1 MMKVLGVKVLLEIME
16 QKKEKDGI
24 VIPESVEKEREYK
37 VIGIGDLV
45 EDLEVGDYVLLA
57 KYTGTEISKD
67 GKDYLIIDEDEILA
81 KIEK

>member
-1 MMKVLGVKVLLEIME
+1 MMKVLGVKVLLEIIE
-16 QKKEKDGI
+16 RKKEKDGI

-67 GKDYLIIDEDEILA
+67 GKNYLIIDEDEILA

>member
-1 MMKVLGVKVLLEIME
+1 MMKVLGVKVLLEIIE
-16 QKKEKDGI
+16 RKKEKDGI
-24 VIPESVEKEREYK
+24 IIPENVEKECEYK

>member
-24 VIPESVEKEREYK
+24 IIPESVEKECEYK

>member
-24 VIPESVEKEREYK
+24 IIPESVEKEREYK

-45 EDLEVGDYVLLA
+45 ENLEVGDYVLLA

>member
-16 QKKEKDGI
+16 PKKEKDGI
-24 VIPESVEKEREYK
+24 IIPESVEKEREYK

-67 GKDYLIIDEDEILA
+67 GKNYLIIDEDEILA

>member
-1 MMKVLGVKVLLEIME
+1 MMKVLGVKVLLEIIE
-16 QKKEKDGI
+16 QKEEKNGI
-24 VIPESVEKEREYK
+24 VIPDSVEKDREYK

-81 KIEK
+81 KIKK

>member
-1 MMKVLGVKVLLEIME
+1 MMKVLGVKVLLEIIE
-16 QKKEKDGI
+16 RKEEKNGI
-24 VIPESVEKEREYK
+24 VIPDSVEKEREYK

>member
-16 QKKEKDGI
+16 RKKEKDGI
-24 VIPESVEKEREYK
+24 IIPESVEKECEYK

-67 GKDYLIIDEDEILA
+67 GKNYLIIDEDEILA

>member
-1 MMKVLGVKVLLEIME
+1 MMKVLGVKVLLEIIE
-16 QKKEKDGI
+16 RKEEKNGI
-24 VIPESVEKEREYK
+24 VIPDSVEKEHEYK